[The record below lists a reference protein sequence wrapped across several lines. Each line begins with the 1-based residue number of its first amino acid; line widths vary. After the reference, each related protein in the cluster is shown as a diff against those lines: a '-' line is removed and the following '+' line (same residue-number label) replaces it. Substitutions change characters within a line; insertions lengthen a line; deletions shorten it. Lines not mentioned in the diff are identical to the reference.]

1 MLPGASC
8 VCVSST
14 DIKLVVPC
22 LGVLGAR
29 VIGITDMHHDA
40 QLYPFLIYICLMCA
54 SMCTKICTMAPV
66 GSEDIF

>member
-14 DIKLVVPC
+14 DIKIVVPC

-40 QLYPFLIYICLMCA
+40 WLQ
-54 SMCTKICTMAPV
+54 
-66 GSEDIF
+66 